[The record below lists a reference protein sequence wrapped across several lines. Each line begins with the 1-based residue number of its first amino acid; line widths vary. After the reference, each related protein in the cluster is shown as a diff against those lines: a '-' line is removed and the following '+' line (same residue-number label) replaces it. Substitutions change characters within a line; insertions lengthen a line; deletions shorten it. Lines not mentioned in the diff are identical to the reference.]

1 MSIGVWHYVVA
12 TYSGTG
18 NTAGMNICVDGVKQT
33 LTTLENSLATS
44 IPNRSTPA
52 INSRS
57 TDFQNSNDATDEL
70 RVSAKGVVYS
80 AAWVTATYKNESS
93 PGTFFTAVTGMT
105 NPYLLIRTTLYLH
118 SFEERS

>member
-33 LTTLENSLATS
+33 LTTLENNLATS
-44 IPNRSTPA
+44 ILDSSTPA
-52 INSRS
+52 INIRS
-57 TDFQNSNDATDEL
+57 TDFQNSNDAMDEL
-70 RVSAKGVVYS
+70 RVSAKGAVYS
-80 AAWVTATYKNESS
+80 DAWVTATYKNESS

-105 NPYLLIRTTLYLH
+105 NP
-118 SFEERS
+118 